1 MYSASC
7 GRGNRNTDAQFGETG
22 AETGGRSF
30 RKMYYGGVCMKHS
43 KRRVM
48 ALLIAIVMILA
59 GSIGAH
65 FVNTSGG
72 TVKVS
77 RIAFDTDKR

>member
-1 MYSASC
+1 
-7 GRGNRNTDAQFGETG
+7 
-22 AETGGRSF
+22 
-30 RKMYYGGVCMKHS
+30 MKHS

-77 RIAFDTDKR
+77 RIAFDTDKGKLSGLLYLPKGA